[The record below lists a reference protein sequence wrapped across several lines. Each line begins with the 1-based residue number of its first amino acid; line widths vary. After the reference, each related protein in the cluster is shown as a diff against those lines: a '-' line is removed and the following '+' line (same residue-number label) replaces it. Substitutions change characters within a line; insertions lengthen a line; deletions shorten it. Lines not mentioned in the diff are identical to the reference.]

1 MNTNNFIAPIVFGM
15 FNFICEIISKVTNLK
30 EPKNIF

>member
-1 MNTNNFIAPIVFGM
+1 MNSNNFIVPIAFEM
-15 FNFICEIISKVTNLK
+15 FNFISKIISKVTNLK